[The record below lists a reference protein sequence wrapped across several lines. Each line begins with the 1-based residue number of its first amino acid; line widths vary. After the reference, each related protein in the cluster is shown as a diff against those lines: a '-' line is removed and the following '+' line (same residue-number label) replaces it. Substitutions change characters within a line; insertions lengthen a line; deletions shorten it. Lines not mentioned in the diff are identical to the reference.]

1 MTSAKQSSVTPAPFD
16 FLASRRFWRS
26 RLSALQRK
34 LTKFER
40 SPWQI
45 RRRWAIVLLGLLTLL
60 LTFMPISGSAQP
72 AVVNDTNKAPVMID
86 GVKLFEVGAF
96 GNFSAAERA
105 DLINQALAEEVRSPD
120 AVKIEVVSE
129 DQQTIIRSQGDGRE
143 ESNHLLTV
151 TKADVISAPSTLPQA
166 ISWQKKLEAAL
177 EKAKQERTPAYYN
190 QALLFCLIVLLVALI
205 LQVVFLFLGKWIFG
219 LLRNRLGSYSTVLNS
234 WEKPA
239 RFLLR
244 LALLGLQLGLWA
256 AVAFYITDVF
266 PQTRSWRYQ
275 LFQFLNSPVIK
286 LGESHYSAIELLL
299 LIALTVGL
307 WLAVSTFTRFF
318 KFYVLSKTGADAGMQ
333 QVIATLTHYLLV
345 FLGLIVLL
353 QSSGLDLSA
362 FAIFASVL
370 GVGIGFGVQNIANN
384 LISGLIIT
392 LERPIKE
399 GDFVKV
405 GELLG
410 IVKSIGARSTII
422 QTLDKVAII
431 VPNSRFLENE
441 VINWSHGDPVSRLR
455 IPVGVA
461 YGSNVEQVKRAL
473 LEAARSH
480 PEVLNRPKPQVWFQ
494 EFGDSSLN
502 FDLLVWTGVPKK
514 QFMVK
519 SDLNYRIEACLRRY
533 AIEVPFPQR
542 DLNIRSP
549 QLEQFMSAWMQKN
562 LPNHS
567 EAAALD
573 SSNGNSLTNSSSETT
588 AITPAEDFSG
598 RSIATAIFKEGLSSV
613 DIEALITAMRGSG
626 GIEIKDRR
634 YRLNLY
640 PDCFVGAEA
649 VEWMMQT
656 QSCTR
661 EEAIELGQIFME
673 REIIHHVTDE
683 HGFKD
688 EYLFYR
694 FYCDEH

>member
-1 MTSAKQSSVTPAPFD
+1 MASPKQAPATAYPFA
-16 FLASRRFWRS
+16 FLATRRFWRS
-26 RLSALQRK
+26 HRFAFQPK
-34 LTKFER
+34 LTKLER
-40 SPWQI
+40 SSWRI
-45 RRRWAIVLLGLLTLL
+45 RRRWAILLLGLLTLL
-60 LTFMPISGSAQP
+60 LTFMPVHGLAQP
-72 AVVNDTNKAPVMID
+72 ALVNDTNKAPVMID
-86 GVKLFEVGAF
+86 GEKLFEVGAF

-105 DLINQALAEEVRSPD
+105 DLINEALQEEVGSPY
-120 AVKIEVVSE
+120 AVKIEVVRE
-129 DQQTIIRSQGDGRE
+129 DQQIIIHSRSDGGGE
-143 ESNHLLTV
+143 PNHLVTV
-151 TKADVISAPSTLPQA
+151 TKADVISAPSILPQA
-166 ISWQKKLEAAL
+166 VSWQKKIEAAL
-177 EKAKQERTPAYYN
+177 DKAKLERTPAYYN
-190 QALLFCLIVLLVALI
+190 KALLFCLVVLLVAI
-205 LQVVFLFLGKWIFG
+205 ALQVGFLFLGKWVFG
-219 LLRNRLGSYSTVLNS
+219 LLKQQLGSYNEILYS
-234 WEKPA
+234 WEKPT

-244 LALLGLQLGLWA
+244 LALLGLQLGLWS
-256 AVAFYITDVF
+256 AVGFYLTDVF
-266 PQTRSWRYQ
+266 PQTRNWRYQ
-275 LFQFLNSPVIK
+275 LFEFLNSPVIK
-286 LGESHYSAIELLL
+286 LGESHYSAVELLL
-299 LIALTVGL
+299 LIVLTVGL

-318 KFYVLSKTGADAGMQ
+318 KSYVLSKTGADTGTQ

-422 QTLDKVAII
+422 QTLDQVAII

-441 VINWSHGDPVSRLR
+441 VINWSYGDPVSRLR

-494 EFGDSSLN
+494 EFGESSLN

-533 AIEVPFPQR
+533 GIEVPFPQR

-549 QLEQFMSAWMQKN
+549 QLDQFMSVWMQKN
-562 LPNHS
+562 APNHS
-567 EAAALD
+567 QAAALD
-573 SSNGNSLTNSSSETT
+573 YSNGNSLTNSSSETT
-588 AITPAEDFSG
+588 AITPLEQFSG
-598 RSIATAIFKEGLSSV
+598 KSITTAIFEEGLSSF

-626 GIEIKDRR
+626 GVEIKDRR

-694 FYCDEH
+694 FYCDEQ